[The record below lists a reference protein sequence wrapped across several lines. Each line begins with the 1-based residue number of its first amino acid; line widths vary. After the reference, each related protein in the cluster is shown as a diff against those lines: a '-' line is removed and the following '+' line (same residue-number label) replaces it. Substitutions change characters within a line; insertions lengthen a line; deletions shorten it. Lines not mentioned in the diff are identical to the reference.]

1 MGQAHA
7 DATRRPDRWMMVAA
21 LVVGAWAATMWLARR
36 HQPITDDWMGW
47 RQADTQAMARNYL
60 LDGGPAW
67 APRIDWRG
75 DGTGE
80 VETEAPVYPLLVAAA
95 LRVVGLATWP
105 GQLLSLL
112 AVALAVL
119 LLARD
124 LARRHGP
131 LPGAAALLALL
142 AHQGAIVMSTSIQ
155 PDGLAVLAFTLGW
168 LGFVRWA
175 EAPSARRWFGWVA
188 ATALAGLLKPTTL
201 ELGLAQGLFV
211 LLAQRGRLRAPGLW
225 LGWAVVVVLVAGWML
240 HARGLYLT
248 SGNTFGVLSGGD
260 SKLPTAAALAAP
272 STWLA
277 LARFA
282 VPWGL
287 GWLGAVAALVL
298 LWRRQLVRPSPGS
311 AINAD
316 VLALAGGAL
325 VLLVLALRYT
335 AGPYGTHYHLPH
347 LVLGATLVA
356 RAAAALGAPS
366 VEGPAP
372 AAAAPS
378 APWWRRRPVV
388 LGLAAVVLAAASAGS
403 AARFLR
409 AQPAQ
414 PETALAARLG
424 ALARPGTLVVV
435 RARAPRRDPDW
446 GTRNN
451 FEDPRVFYGSRTR
464 GWVLANDDVG
474 VAGVERLA
482 AAHRRGARFYAHVA
496 GLPIDVELAT
506 YLGANASLVDA
517 GPGGPIYQLR

>member
-75 DGTGE
+75 NGTGE
-80 VETEAPVYPLLVAAA
+80 VETEAPVYPLLVAAV
-95 LRVVGLATWP
+95 LRLVGLATWP

-225 LGWAVVVVLVAGWML
+225 LGWAVVVVLVAAWML
-240 HARGLYLT
+240 HARGLYLI

-260 SKLPTAAALAAP
+260 SKLPTAGALAAP

-277 LARFA
+277 LVRFA

-298 LWRRQLVRPSPGS
+298 LWRRQLVRPSPGGPV
-311 AINAD
+311 NAD

-356 RAAAALGAPS
+356 RAAVALGAVS
-366 VEGPAP
+366 VEGPVQTTAS
-372 AAAAPS
+372 S
-378 APWWRRRPVV
+378 APWWRRRRVV
-388 LGLAAVVLAAASAGS
+388 VALVTLLLAVVSAGS

-464 GWVLANDDVG
+464 GWVLANDDLG
-474 VAGVERLA
+474 AAGVERLA
-482 AAHRRGARFYAHVA
+482 TAHRRGARFYAHVA